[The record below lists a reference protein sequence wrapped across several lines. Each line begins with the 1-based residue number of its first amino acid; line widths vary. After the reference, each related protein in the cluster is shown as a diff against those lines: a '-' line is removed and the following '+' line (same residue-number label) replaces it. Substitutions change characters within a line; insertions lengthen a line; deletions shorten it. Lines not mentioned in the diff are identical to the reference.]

1 MDWVPVIVTLATGMF
16 LVPIINDFQRRSLAL
31 SRRISDIEAQV
42 QGMVE
47 SNEKERE
54 EERSVAGELAEVEK
68 ELAEAEKERDALQRA
83 IEAKTKKKR

>member
-1 MDWVPVIVTLATGMF
+1 MDWVSIVVTLATGMF
-16 LVPIINDFQRRSLAL
+16 LVPIINDFQKRSLAL

-42 QGMVE
+42 QRMVA

-54 EERSVAGELAEVEK
+54 EERSVAAELAEAER

-83 IEAKTKKKR
+83 IQAKTKKKR